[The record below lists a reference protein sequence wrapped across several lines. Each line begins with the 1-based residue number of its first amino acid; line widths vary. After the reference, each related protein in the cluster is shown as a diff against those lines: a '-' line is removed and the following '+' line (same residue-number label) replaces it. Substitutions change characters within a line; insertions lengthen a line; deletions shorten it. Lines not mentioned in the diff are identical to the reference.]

1 MRAEDIARLDW
12 AKGAGLVPAIIQHA
26 TSGSVLML
34 GYMNEVALRDTLSSG
49 LVVLFSR
56 ARNRLWMK
64 GETSG
69 HRLHVVS
76 VNVDCDADTILV
88 LAEPQGPVC
97 HRGTPTCFA
106 DQSPTEAQRLAF
118 LSELEA
124 VIAQRIAEKPE
135 GSYTARLFAGGP
147 TRIAQKIGEEGVEVA
162 LASVAGDDG
171 KVLGESADL
180 LYHLLLLL
188 KSRNLSL
195 AQVVT
200 ELASRHQQRA

>member
-1 MRAEDIARLDW
+1 MRVEDIARLDW
-12 AKGAGLVPAIIQHA
+12 QKGAGLLPAIIQHA
-26 TSGSVLML
+26 TSGVVLML
-34 GYMNEVALRDTLSSG
+34 GYMNHEALRDTLSSG

-56 ARNRLWMK
+56 TRNRLWMK

-76 VNVDCDADTILV
+76 ISADCDADTILV
-88 LAEPQGPVC
+88 LAEPPGPVC
-97 HRGTPTCFA
+97 HLGTATCFV

-118 LSELEA
+118 LNELEG
-124 VIAQRIAEKPE
+124 VIAQRIADKPE

-162 LASVAGDDG
+162 LAAVAGDDR

-195 AQVVT
+195 TQVVT
-200 ELASRHQQRA
+200 ELASRHEQRA